1 MKAQAR
7 YTLPGAIAD
16 FIGDAPLIADQVGE
30 SPSRVYHFAR
40 GNDVFFLKASAA
52 VYAPT
57 TYSVRREARVL
68 QWLAGHLNV
77 PEVVRVAANADG
89 EFMLTR
95 RVPGVPLR
103 ARMDDA
109 DTAIGLFGEALR
121 QLRAVPMA
129 DCPFDAG
136 APMRL
141 RELHYLLARGLCAD
155 DHDLTQ
161 WPGLATPAD
170 LVARLHATLPRED
183 PAFSHGDL
191 CDNNVFVDER
201 DRLHFIDLGRG
212 GVADRWQDVAFIHRN
227 LRDISEDAA
236 AAFLGTLDVAD
247 DPAKRRFFEQL
258 DELF

>member
-1 MKAQAR
+1 M
-7 YTLPGAIAD
+7 
-16 FIGDAPLIADQVGE
+16 
-30 SPSRVYHFAR
+30 
-40 GNDVFFLKASAA
+40 
-52 VYAPT
+52 YAPT
-57 TYSVRREARVL
+57 TYSVRREAQVL

-77 PEVVRVAANADG
+77 PEVVRVADNADG
-89 EFMLTR
+89 DFMLTR
-95 RVPGVPLR
+95 RMPGVPLQ
-103 ARMDDA
+103 ARMGDA

-121 QLRAVPMA
+121 QLRAVPA
-129 DCPFDAG
+129 DDCPFDAG

-141 RELHYLLARGLCAD
+141 RELDYLLARGLCAD

-236 AAFLGTLDVAD
+236 ATFSAPWTSRTTRPSAASSNSWTSCSRALARGYARIHGTAHR
-247 DPAKRRFFEQL
+247 PWRAAARRRHGPL
-258 DELF
+258 VSSWRLC